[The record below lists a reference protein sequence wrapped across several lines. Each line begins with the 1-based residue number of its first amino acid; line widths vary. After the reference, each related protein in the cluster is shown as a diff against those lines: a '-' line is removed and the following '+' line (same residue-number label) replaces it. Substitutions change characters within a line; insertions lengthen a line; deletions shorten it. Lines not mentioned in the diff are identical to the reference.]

1 MVIEVIKTP
10 EVELVESL
18 EETERGESGLGST
31 ENTGTHPSENVDN
44 GAILDEP
51 SKE

>member
-18 EETERGESGLGST
+18 EETERGEAGFGST
-31 ENTGTHPSENVDN
+31 GTGTHPSENVDN
-44 GAILDEP
+44 GSILDES